1 MRKRKSTVTQRPR
14 RVFLVIC
21 EGETEKTYVETLK
34 RHYRLPIAIKTKVSG
49 NAISERLV
57 KRYLNELDLRAGDD
71 FEVFYIYDSD
81 VKSVAEKICSLPGI
95 AILTNPCIELWFLLH
110 LKDHRRHIE
119 SEEAVK
125 ALAGEHSH
133 WKNYAKGKLSP
144 EQRNLL
150 IENRH
155 KAADRAKILDFPRN
169 PSSNMHEFITQLEKA
184 LKG

>member
-95 AILTNPCIELWFLLH
+95 AILTNPRIELWFLLH

-125 ALAGEHSH
+125 NSCRRTFPLE
-133 WKNYAKGKLSP
+133 KLRERETESGTT
-144 EQRNLL
+144 ES
-150 IENRH
+150 
-155 KAADRAKILDFPRN
+155 ADREPTQSCRQSEDTGL
-169 PSSNMHEFITQLEKA
+169 SSQSVVKHA
-184 LKG
+184 